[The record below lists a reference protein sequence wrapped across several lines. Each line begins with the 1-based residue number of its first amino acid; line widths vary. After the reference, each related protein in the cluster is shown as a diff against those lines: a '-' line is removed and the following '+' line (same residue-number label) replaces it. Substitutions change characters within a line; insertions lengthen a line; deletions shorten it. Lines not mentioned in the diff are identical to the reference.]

1 VDYISELK
9 LMGVDSSILEKYIE
23 LLQTPLE
30 ENTYTEVHHILPRC
44 IYPQYTN
51 EPSNLKTITGE
62 NHLLAH
68 YWLTKMFPRIPFLAA
83 AYIQMLGR
91 GAYLD
96 LKEPPGKELMR
107 QFGLSRML
115 WSQYMKNMLTVR
127 IIGERRYVQ
136 IPRSEFDP
144 NIHEHIT
151 SGFTVARDPNT
162 GTTLSVPM
170 NDSRLISGEL
180 VHINKGMTTVLD
192 TLTGNNVRMTSEE
205 YANCDQDR
213 FQGLVR
219 GKPSPNPNIGRIPRM
234 VNGLFKWVEPGSI
247 EDLEGKP
254 VHLGKVTVL
263 EISTGNRFHADKHDP
278 RLLAG
283 EVVPQSKGMA
293 TVRDISGRE
302 LRTDAPFPRNQARL
316 PPEEKSRIAA
326 ENRRGKPLSE
336 ETKIKISEAG
346 KGRVRSKESI
356 ESTAAANRGMAT
368 VKDRDGNFLKVPKDD
383 PRISSGELVS
393 INFGRIRC
401 RDHSGKEFRVQPQD
415 PRVLNGEL
423 IPFTKSPS
431 PKPLI
436 EMETSHGNDRIIE
449 ESLEVCSQDQEDR

>member
-1 VDYISELK
+1 
-9 LMGVDSSILEKYIE
+9 
-23 LLQTPLE
+23 
-30 ENTYTEVHHILPRC
+30 
-44 IYPQYTN
+44 
-51 EPSNLKTITGE
+51 
-62 NHLLAH
+62 
-68 YWLTKMFPRIPFLAA
+68 
-83 AYIQMLGR
+83 
-91 GAYLD
+91 
-96 LKEPPGKELMR
+96 
-107 QFGLSRML
+107 
-115 WSQYMKNMLTVR
+115 
-127 IIGERRYVQ
+127 
-136 IPRSEFDP
+136 
-144 NIHEHIT
+144 
-151 SGFTVARDPNT
+151 
-162 GTTLSVPM
+162 
-170 NDSRLISGEL
+170 
-180 VHINKGMTTVLD
+180 
-192 TLTGNNVRMTSEE
+192 
-205 YANCDQDR
+205 
-213 FQGLVR
+213 
-219 GKPSPNPNIGRIPRM
+219 M

-293 TVRDISGRE
+293 TVRDISGRVFQVPQGDPRIASRELISNMSGRIRCVDSEGKLKKVLPRDPRLISGE